1 MLEEQ
6 TRTTCV
12 YIYINL
18 FLQKTKTNTNKKKKN
33 RAMTKIHSNSW
44 VRGKCIGKGA
54 FGVVNLAYSKSDSS
68 VFAVKS
74 VDLKT
79 GHPNQLQALENEIQI
94 LKRLSSYSSSSHVVS
109 FYGEDVTCEGEGT
122 MSFKNLHLEYMP
134 GGTVADMDRADVDER
149 LVRSFAWCLVNA
161 LSEIHARGVVHCD
174 VKGRNV
180 LVAGDGSIV
189 KLADFGS
196 AVEFEL
202 SGGECEV
209 PRGSPMWMAP
219 EVIRREYQ
227 GPESDVWSLGCTL
240 IEILTGKSPWEDHGI
255 DTLSR
260 IGFSNELPEFPS
272 GLSELGRDFLE
283 KCLQRDRSRR
293 WRCDQLLQHP
303 FLLPCDRVVES
314 SPRCVLDWVDSQFTE
329 SENEFESELEF
340 EENEMKLNN
349 SDKNLFKNRISK
361 LATGLSVNWESD
373 DWVVVR
379 SISSEEKEPNYECD
393 EVGVTWEF
401 ENVVR
406 VEEEM
411 EVGASLVNLNCNERV
426 KREMWK
432 FGKKKRLLWRCEW
445 KYNRNRRNSIIG
457 GSGSCCGWICR
468 YRYGWGKFNRNIN
481 FISGIFSIFIFCCK
495 IIKSCYLFSIYYP
508 FWFKKMLLLH
518 WCLKLKFWL
527 KIIKGVF
534 ILNLVKIILRR
545 LIIQEVNLK
554 KKIII
559 LCLVGN

>member
-1 MLEEQ
+1 
-6 TRTTCV
+6 
-12 YIYINL
+12 
-18 FLQKTKTNTNKKKKN
+18 
-33 RAMTKIHSNSW
+33 MTKIHSNSW

-94 LKRLSSYSSSSHVVS
+94 LKRLSSYSSSCSSHVVG
-109 FYGEDVTCEGEGT
+109 FYGEDVTCEGT
-122 MSFKNLHLEYMP
+122 TTSFKNLHLEYMP

-149 LVRSFAWCLVNA
+149 LVRNFAWCLVNA
-161 LSEIHARGVVHCD
+161 LREIHASGVVHCD

-196 AVEFEL
+196 AVEFEF

-240 IEILTGKSPWEDHGI
+240 IEILTGKPPWEDRGI

-260 IGFSNELPEFPS
+260 IGFSDELPEFPS
-272 GLSELGRDFLE
+272 NLSELGRDFLE
-283 KCLQRDRSRR
+283 KCLQRDRSQR

-314 SPRCVLDWVDSQFTE
+314 SPRCVLDWVDSKFTE
-329 SENEFESELEF
+329 SENEFEFELEF
-340 EENEMKLNN
+340 EKEKEVKLNN
-349 SDKNLFKNRISK
+349 NNNDENLVKNRISK
-361 LATGLSVNWESD
+361 LATELNVNWESD

-379 SISSEEKEPNYECD
+379 AFSSEEKEPNCEGE

-401 ENVVR
+401 ENVV
-406 VEEEM
+406 EEEM
-411 EVGASLVNLNCNERV
+411 EVEASLVNLDCDERV
-426 KREMWK
+426 KREMWE
-432 FGKKKRLLWRCEW
+432 FGKRNRLLWRCEW
-445 KYNRNRRNSIIG
+445 KYNSNRRNSITG
-457 GSGSCCGWICR
+457 GSESCCGWRCR
-468 YRYGWGKFNRNIN
+468 YRYGWGKFNRNII
-481 FISGIFSIFIFCCK
+481 FISGIFSIYIFCCK

-508 FWFKKMLLLH
+508 FWIKILVLH
-518 WCLKLKFWL
+518 CCLKLKFWL

-534 ILNLVKIILRR
+534 ILNFSRNNFEMIDYTKSKFKENIHILKNKQ
-545 LIIQEVNLK
+545 LS
-554 KKIII
+554 
-559 LCLVGN
+559 

>member
-1 MLEEQ
+1 
-6 TRTTCV
+6 
-12 YIYINL
+12 
-18 FLQKTKTNTNKKKKN
+18 
-33 RAMTKIHSNSW
+33 MTKIHSNSW

-79 GHPNQLQALENEIQI
+79 CHPNQLQALENEIRI
-94 LKRLSSYSSSSHVVS
+94 LKRLSSSSFSSSSCSSSHVVG

-122 MSFKNLHLEYMP
+122 TTSFKNLHLEYMP

-149 LVRSFAWCLVNA
+149 FVRSFAWCLVNA

-174 VKGRNV
+174 VKGKNV
-180 LVAGDGSIV
+180 LVAGDGSVV

-196 AVEFEL
+196 AVEFEFT
-202 SGGECEV
+202 GGECEV

-240 IEILTGKSPWEDHGI
+240 IEILTGNSPWEDRGI

-260 IGFSNELPEFPS
+260 IGFSDELPEFPS

-303 FLLPCDRVVES
+303 FLLPCDHVVES
-314 SPRCVLDWVDSQFTE
+314 SPRCVLDWLDSQFSE
-329 SENEFESELEF
+329 SENEFELEF
-340 EENEMKLNN
+340 EGNEVKLNN
-349 SDKNLFKNRISK
+349 SDENIVKNRISK
-361 LATGLSVNWESD
+361 LATELSVNWESD
-373 DWVVVR
+373 DWVLVR
-379 SISSEEKEPNYECD
+379 AISSEEKAQNYEGE

-401 ENVVR
+401 ENVV
-406 VEEEM
+406 EKEM
-411 EVGASLVNLNCNERV
+411 EVGASLVNLDCDERV
-426 KREMWK
+426 KLEMWK

-457 GSGSCCGWICR
+457 GSGSWYCWICR
-468 YRYGWGKFNRNIN
+468 YRHGWGKFNDRLRTSNTEY
-481 FISGIFSIFIFCCK
+481 FL
-495 IIKSCYLFSIYYP
+495 Y
-508 FWFKKMLLLH
+508 
-518 WCLKLKFWL
+518 
-527 KIIKGVF
+527 
-534 ILNLVKIILRR
+534 NL
-545 LIIQEVNLK
+545 
-554 KKIII
+554 
-559 LCLVGN
+559 

>member
-18 FLQKTKTNTNKKKKN
+18 FLQKTKTNTNKKKKQSKN

-79 GHPNQLQALENEIQI
+79 GHPNQLQALENEIRI

-340 EENEMKLNN
+340 EENEVKLNN
-349 SDKNLFKNRISK
+349 NDENLFKNRISK

-379 SISSEEKEPNYECD
+379 SISSEEKEPNSECE

-468 YRYGWGKFNRNIN
+468 YRYGWGKFNRNII

-527 KIIKGVF
+527 KIIKGMF

-545 LIIQEVNLK
+545 LIIQEVNLDR
-554 KKIII
+554 
-559 LCLVGN
+559 LYSY

>member
-1 MLEEQ
+1 
-6 TRTTCV
+6 
-12 YIYINL
+12 
-18 FLQKTKTNTNKKKKN
+18 
-33 RAMTKIHSNSW
+33 MTKIHSNSW

-79 GHPNQLQALENEIQI
+79 GHPNQLQALENEIRI
-94 LKRLSSYSSSSHVVS
+94 LKRLSSYSSSSCSSHVVS

-202 SGGECEV
+202 SGGDCEV

-379 SISSEEKEPNYECD
+379 SISSEEKEPNCECE

-468 YRYGWGKFNRNIN
+468 YRYGWGKFNRNII

-545 LIIQEVNLK
+545 LIIQEVNLDR
-554 KKIII
+554 
-559 LCLVGN
+559 LYSY